1 MSILDIPKNA
11 SEPSSVIKQGSVAGL
26 GLGRVTGTLR
36 CNKPQPVW
44 QVFITSGQCLA
55 RVPILS
61 VRIPALWKKK
71 E

>member
-11 SEPSSVIKQGSVAGL
+11 SEPSNVIKQGSVAGL
-26 GLGRVTGTLR
+26 ACVVTGTLR

-61 VRIPALWKKK
+61 VGIPVLWKKK